1 MGKEK
6 LNDTKDEIMK
16 EKGELLNEIN
26 SILEV
31 LPACECLEIKEY
43 ILGVYLT

>member
-1 MGKEK
+1 MIGGCTMGEEHK
-6 LNDTKDEIMK
+6 N

-31 LPACECLEIKEY
+31 LPFCECQEIKEY
-43 ILGVYLT
+43 ILSLYLT